1 MLLKR
6 CLPPTGSLNYPRQ
19 QLRCYVFLCN
29 CLLQVNLFL
38 AVLKIKFAKAQ
49 TLFKNRL
56 SKMSKRRKK
65 NVLMRMMDK
74 GKKKVS
80 DYAKKKKETSEVCLC
95 IPGVL
100 SLGRRQPRPLAEAR
114 LHGSAAESS
123 VMGVRQQ
130 TCWRHRPICAFA
142 HK

>member
-1 MLLKR
+1 M
-6 CLPPTGSLNYPRQ
+6 
-19 QLRCYVFLCN
+19 
-29 CLLQVNLFL
+29 NLFL

-95 IPGVL
+95 TSRVL
-100 SLGRRQPRPLAEAR
+100 SLGCRQGAACCWKPGCTAALLRASAGSKPAGSTAQSVHMRTNRAPTLDRGHMVLRSGCLAC
-114 LHGSAAESS
+114 LSPHKHVSVLQAA
-123 VMGVRQQ
+123 
-130 TCWRHRPICAFA
+130 
-142 HK
+142 